1 MGRLATIDKDLC
13 KPDKCGGQ
21 PCIRFCPIVKGGKRA
36 IWFDHDVGRPV
47 ISEVLCVG
55 CGICVHKCPFD
66 AITIVNMPEELEG
79 ECVHRYGPSGFKLYR
94 LPLMKRGTVVG
105 VMGQNALGKTTIA
118 RILAGELRP
127 NLCRVDGD
135 VEANEVIRMFRG
147 TEMQTYLKS
156 LYGGGL
162 RAVHKVQYVELI
174 PLYVKGR
181 VADVLSRLGGEDAL
195 RDVVERLG
203 LQHVMERDVSNL
215 SGGELQKVAVA
226 AAMLRGGDIY
236 IFDEPTTHL
245 DIYERMRVSNAIR
258 DLAGPDRY
266 VVVIEHD
273 LAVLDYVA
281 DSVVLLYGKPG
292 AYGIVSHPR
301 GAREGIN
308 EYLQG
313 YLASENMKIRDYSIQ
328 FHRRPPER
336 RAERS
341 RALVSWERLFKAMGD
356 FKLVV
361 ETGTIYRGEVLG
373 VVGPNGIGK
382 TTFVKMLAGE
392 VEPDEG
398 HVMPMGDVKVSYKPQ
413 YIRDLA
419 VMNRGIPVRTWMSRE
434 AGDYSGN
441 PIWPDVSSGLLLG
454 PLMERDMDELSGG
467 ELQRVV
473 LAASLLRRATLYIL
487 DEPMAYLDVEQR
499 IRVARTVRRIIEESE
514 SAAIVVEH
522 DIAMVDY
529 VSTSIMP
536 FLGTPAKEGH
546 ALGPMDVRNGMNA
559 FLKYMDVTFRKDP
572 KTFRPRINKPGSVLD
587 REQKQAGEYYYYE

>member
-1 MGRLATIDKDLC
+1 MGRLAVIDRDLC

-36 IWFDHDVGRPV
+36 IWFDNEVGRPV

-79 ECVHRYGPSGFKLYR
+79 ECVHRYGQSGFKLYR
-94 LPLMKRGTVVG
+94 LPLLKRGAVVG

-127 NLCRVDGD
+127 NLCRLGEG
-135 VEANEVIRMFRG
+135 VEVGEVIRMFRG
-147 TEMQTYLKS
+147 TEMQTYFKL
-156 LYGGGL
+156 LYDGKL
-162 RAVHKVQYVELI
+162 RAIHKVQYVELI

-181 VADVLSRLGGEDAL
+181 VSDILSRLGDGETL
-195 RDVVERLG
+195 REISERLG
-203 LQHVMERDVSNL
+203 LHRIMDRDIGAL
-215 SGGELQKVAVA
+215 SGGELQKVALA
-226 AAMLRGGDIY
+226 AAMLRKGDVY

-245 DIYERMRVSNAIR
+245 DIFERMRVSDAIR
-258 DLAGPDRY
+258 GLAGPDKY
-266 VVVIEHD
+266 VLVVEHD

-281 DSVVLLYGKPG
+281 DTIVLLYGKPG

-336 RAERS
+336 KAEKS
-341 RALVSWERLFKAMGD
+341 RALVSWERLFKALGD

-361 ETGTIYRGEVLG
+361 EAGTIYRGEVIG

-382 TTFVKMLAGE
+382 TTFVRMLAGE

-398 HVMPMGDVKVSYKPQ
+398 RVMPLGDVKVSYKPQ

-419 VMNRGIPVRTWMSRE
+419 VRNSNVPVRAWMARE
-434 AGDYSGN
+434 AGGYSEN
-441 PIWPDVSSGLLLG
+441 PIWPDVSSGLLLE
-454 PLMERDMDELSGG
+454 PLMERAMGELSGG

-499 IRVARTVRRIIEESE
+499 IRVARTIRRIIEESE
-514 SAAIVVEH
+514 AAAIVVEH

-536 FLGTPAKEGH
+536 FLGTPAMEGH
-546 ALGPMDVRNGMNA
+546 ALGPMDVRNGMNT
-559 FLKYMDVTFRKDP
+559 FLKHMDVTFRRDP
-572 KTFRPRINKPGSVLD
+572 KTYRPRINKPGSVLD
-587 REQKQAGEYYYYE
+587 REQKEVGEYYYYG